1 MIGITL
7 TSEQIRTAP
16 PDVRRWIER
25 EVMASLGQQS
35 QPADEPRGEHLAVCS
50 AAQAEAVLAQIQG
63 VLPVVNVFFELGRQG
78 AIFGQPNVEA
88 FRLLDIAH
96 HTRLAD
102 VTQVVA
108 CLDIINQAFSNACGD
123 ATAQFC
129 ALDREGHC
137 FIALETQQNILAA
150 LAESDRQAA
159 ACARRGPRFCPAARC
174 YFQRSAGSGA
184 RCSRISPARMRQPD
198 CEVSGVSEGSRI
210 CLAARGEHSDRRFG
224 ERYRACECRRP
235 N

>member
-35 QPADEPRGEHLAVCS
+35 RPADEPRGEHLAVCS

-63 VLPVVNVFFELGRQG
+63 VLPAVNVFFELGRQG

-102 VTQVVA
+102 VTQVVS

-137 FIALETQQNILAA
+137 FIALETQQNILRLWQKVIAKHQLA
-150 LAESDRQAA
+150 LDEDPASVPQPGAISSAVPEVAPLQQNFAGKDAA
-159 ACARRGPRFCPAARC
+159 A
-174 YFQRSAGSGA
+174 
-184 RCSRISPARMRQPD
+184 
-198 CEVSGVSEGSRI
+198 
-210 CLAARGEHSDRRFG
+210 
-224 ERYRACECRRP
+224 
-235 N
+235 

>member
-16 PDVRRWIER
+16 PEVRRWIER

-35 QPADEPRGEHLAVCS
+35 QPAEEPHGEHLAVCS

-96 HTRLAD
+96 HTRLPDA
-102 VTQVVA
+102 TQVVS

-123 ATAQFC
+123 ATARFC

-137 FIALETQQNILAA
+137 FIALETQQNILRLWQKLITRQQLGLEEDPASVPQSGAISSAA
-150 LAESDRQAA
+150 PETSPAQQSFAGKDAA
-159 ACARRGPRFCPAARC
+159 A
-174 YFQRSAGSGA
+174 
-184 RCSRISPARMRQPD
+184 
-198 CEVSGVSEGSRI
+198 
-210 CLAARGEHSDRRFG
+210 
-224 ERYRACECRRP
+224 
-235 N
+235 